1 MNYEL
6 GKDIAEI
13 KSELKSLRNLIQLTF
28 DNVQSIPG
36 ASGIGI
42 RHTTTLIVSNH
53 TNVDFWIQISGDGA
67 AGPKQVNNGHD
78 ISAQSREIQFGNKAN
93 YDVKIWR
100 NNNGR
105 QGAYLGGYG
114 TSVRYNADGYKD
126 DDQLIF
132 FTIDGAKYLRAISAR
147 EAGQILLEV
156 LYVD

>member
-13 KSELKSLRNLIQLTF
+13 KSELKSLRNLMQSTF
-28 DNVQSIPG
+28 DSVQSGLG

-42 RHTTTLIVSNH
+42 KHTTTLIVSNH
-53 TNVDFWIQISGDGA
+53 TVVDFWIQISGDGA

-78 ISAQSREIQFGNKAN
+78 ISAQSGEIQFGNKAN
-93 YDVKIWR
+93 YHVKIWK

-105 QGAYLGGYG
+105 QGAFLGGYD
-114 TSVRYNADGYKD
+114 TSVPYNAGGYKD

-132 FTIDGAKYLRAISAR
+132 FTIDGVSVCPKRGSFR
-147 EAGQILLEV
+147 KSMG
-156 LYVD
+156 